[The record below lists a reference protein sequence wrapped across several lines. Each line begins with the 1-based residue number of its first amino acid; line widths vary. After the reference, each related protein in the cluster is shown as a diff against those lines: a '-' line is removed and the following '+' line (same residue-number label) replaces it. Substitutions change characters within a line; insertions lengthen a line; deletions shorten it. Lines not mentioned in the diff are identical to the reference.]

1 MTDHV
6 PFSDVFRVSYSGQLI
21 GTGKYITLFRR
32 FTVWNWTA
40 CIQTNRREYVNSK
53 LTHLHQTYFV
63 REFTVSVQFMSW
75 IYTQT
80 SGFDN
85 LSSVTS
91 FLKY

>member
-1 MTDHV
+1 MFLSVT
-6 PFSDVFRVSYSGQLI
+6 FLVSLI
-21 GTGKYITLFRR
+21 LVSSLEQASTLLSF
-32 FTVWNWTA
+32 VVSLAETA
-40 CIQTNRREYVNSK
+40 CIRTNRREYVNSK

-75 IYTQT
+75 IYSQT